1 MGLAACA
8 IPHREGGVRDALA
21 FLREPVAAG
30 AELRDAVTR
39 RVA

>member
-1 MGLAACA
+1 MGLAACSV
-8 IPHREGGVRDALA
+8 PHREGGVRDALD

-30 AELRDAVTR
+30 ERLRDAATR